1 MDYAEDIITFDDGVN
16 EDEIVEVDDV
26 APFED
31 DAYAEGFLGY
41 FDDDPNPYFGTYSE
55 E

>member
-1 MDYAEDIITFDDGVN
+1 MD

-31 DAYAEGFLGY
+31 DIFEI
-41 FDDDPNPYFGTYSE
+41 DNDPNPYDGTYSE